1 MRTGAIQT
9 ELMSVRK
16 VRVIKQNN
24 PLENE
29 RDYVRDHEK
38 SLIALLVPEHIEYTQ
53 RVLEKVTRQREST
66 VPIVENFRLTQ

>member
-1 MRTGAIQT
+1 
-9 ELMSVRK
+9 MSTRK

-38 SLIALLVPEHIEYTQ
+38 SLIALLVPEHIEYTLQ
-53 RVLEKVTRQREST
+53 VVEKAARRKVSPES
-66 VPIVENFRLTQ
+66 ENLSCKPQLVVVNS

>member
-1 MRTGAIQT
+1 
-9 ELMSVRK
+9 MSTRK

-38 SLIALLVPEHIEYTQ
+38 SLIALLVPEHIEYTLQ
-53 RVLEKVTRQREST
+53 VVEKAARRRVSPEQVIMIQTEA
-66 VPIVENFRLTQ
+66 

>member
-1 MRTGAIQT
+1 
-9 ELMSVRK
+9 MSTRK
-16 VRVIKQNN
+16 PRIIKQSN

-53 RVLEKVTRQREST
+53 RVLEKVVRQRLSESDYGIIDGG
-66 VPIVENFRLTQ
+66 VGGLSMKAS